1 MVDTIRTES
10 GAGLRGEAL
19 ALVAAA
25 STATT
30 AYGRADL
37 TRRLAATRRRLADP
51 ALHILVI
58 GEFKQGKS
66 SLVNAILGAPVCPV
80 DDDVA
85 TAVPTAVRYA
95 ETPVAVAVYEPPPD
109 DIDAEPVREEIPFD
123 EVVNYVTEAH
133 NPDNRR
139 RLQVVEVGLPR
150 QLLAGGLVLVDT
162 PGVGGLGSVHS
173 ATTLGALPM
182 AEAVIFVSDSS
193 QEYTEPELAF
203 LRTARDLCP
212 NVLCVLTKADFYP
225 RWRTIEELNRRHLE
239 AARMRVDVFPV
250 SSPLRARALRD
261 EDADLNAESGLPP
274 LIAALNDGV
283 GAGADRLATRAAAAD
298 LLSVCGQLRL
308 QFESERQVLADP
320 AGQGA
325 LIERLG
331 AVREQA
337 DRLRS
342 VAARWQQTLG
352 DGIGDLSGD
361 IDHDLRARTR
371 DSVREAEEA
380 IDGIDPG
387 EVWDEFEPW
396 LYRRLTEDV
405 VASYALLQARS
416 AELAGNVE
424 AIFDEDQGEIGVSL
438 PETDPGAVL
447 ETIRASA
454 AIDAQRMGKGEQGL
468 SLLRGSY
475 GGMAMFGMFGHL
487 VGLTMMSPAVLAIG
501 LLMGRKAVQTEKDR
515 QVLTQRNQAK
525 AAVRRYADE
534 VTFTVGK
541 DSRDAVRRIH
551 RQLRD
556 HFTAR
561 AEELHRSTTEA
572 LQAVQQAIAGDEAD
586 RQGRRRAVE
595 AELARIDALRRR
607 VLTLAP
613 DLEAGRSS
621 EPARPVAAGR

>member
-1 MVDTIRTES
+1 MVDAVRAEAST
-10 GAGLRGEAL
+10 LRGDAL
-19 ALVAAA
+19 ALVGVAVDAAA
-25 STATT
+25 
-30 AYGRADL
+30 YYRRVDL
-37 TRRLAATRRRLADP
+37 TRRLEATRRRLADP

-66 SLVNAILGAPVCPV
+66 SLVNAVLGAPVCPV

-95 ETPVAVAVYEPPPD
+95 ESPVAVAVYEPPPEE
-109 DIDAEPVREEIPFD
+109 IDAEPVREDIPF
-123 EVVNYVTEAH
+123 EQVVRYVTEAH
-133 NPDNRR
+133 NPDNRS
-139 RLQVVEVGLPR
+139 RLRVVEVGLPR
-150 QLLAGGLVLVDT
+150 QLLADGLVLVDT

-182 AEAVIFVSDSS
+182 AEAVVFVSDAS
-193 QEYTEPELAF
+193 QEYTEPEMAF

-225 RWRTIEELNRRHLE
+225 RWRTIAELNRQHLE

-261 EDADLNAESGLPP
+261 GDGALNAESGFPP
-274 LIAALNDGV
+274 LIAALNEGV

-308 QFESERQVLADP
+308 QLESERQVLADP
-320 AGQGA
+320 AGSAA
-325 LIERLG
+325 LVDRLG
-331 AVREQA
+331 SVREQA

-342 VAARWQQTLG
+342 VAARWQQTLA

-371 DSVREAEEA
+371 ESVREAEEA
-380 IDGIDPG
+380 IDGVDPG

-405 VASYALLQARS
+405 VANYALLQTRFADLAAR
-416 AELAGNVE
+416 VE
-424 AIFDEDQGEIGVSL
+424 AIFDEDQGETGLSFSSA
-438 PETDPGAVL
+438 DPGSVL
-447 ETIRASA
+447 ETIRATAS
-454 AIDAQRMGKGEQGL
+454 IDTERMGMGEQGL

-501 LLMGRKAVQTEKDR
+501 LLMGRKTVQGEKKR
-515 QVLTQRNQAK
+515 QLLSQRNQGK
-525 AAVRRYADE
+525 GAVRRYADE

-541 DSRDAVRRIH
+541 DSRDAVRTIH

-556 HFTAR
+556 HFTTR

-572 LQAVQQAIAGDEAD
+572 LQAVQKAIAGDDAE
-586 RQGRRRAVE
+586 RQSRRRTVE

-607 VLTLAP
+607 VCSLAP
-613 DLEAGRSS
+613 DLDGALRP
-621 EPARPVAAGR
+621 EPARPVPTGR